1 MKWLNQISIK
11 VKVMLPIC
19 ILGIVILLASI
30 SSLVNSKRLLQAGVV
45 ISQDCSKSIELLMD
59 MSSELESM
67 GKNMY
72 GHCDAENS
80 ISKESFATTIHEKLE
95 SMDSYFKQYKK
106 QKKTA
111 REKEYFGAL
120 QNRFKKYKEGMEQV
134 LTASSKG
141 DADGATE
148 AINVIQKPSE
158 DYLAKKISSLIAMRK
173 QAMNDSLQAQ
183 QAAYEFSR
191 DSAIVFVAV
200 SMLMILFSLWICL
213 KGIVAPMH
221 YISQTLQKMVADIEK
236 NQGDLS
242 VRLKISGKDEIG
254 KVGRNVNAFI
264 DTLQN
269 VMGRITDSSLR
280 MNQIIREVDDKVRSS
295 NENSDDISA
304 AMEEL
309 SASMISVADM
319 VSGITKNMKEVED
332 RTKELSEKSDGLL
345 SYSDTMDQNA
355 DKLKNDAI
363 LNKKNTGEIVTDII
377 GKLQTTIQESKK
389 VEKVSELTND
399 ILNIADQTNLLA
411 LNASIEAARA
421 GDAGKGFAVVA
432 DEIRQLADSSRDT
445 ANNIQAINE
454 HVTKAVHALIDNS
467 NAMIAF
473 IEETVLPDYG
483 TYVDSGEQ
491 YNEDAS
497 YVSEVMNEFTEKTEN
512 LKNIMNNVVES
523 IEGIAKA
530 VEEKT
535 GTKATVINPY
545 YITGIDEVLLEDLKK
560 DHDVVITL
568 EDGFLEGGFGEKIA
582 RFYGDSDVKVLNYGV
597 KKELLDRYDI
607 EELLKK
613 NHLTV
618 QQIVGDLKF

>member
-45 ISQDCSKSIELLMD
+45 ISKDCSKSIELLMD

-191 DSAIVFVAV
+191 NSAIVFVAV

-221 YISQTLQKMVADIEK
+221 YIGQTLQKMVADIEK

-242 VRLKISGKDEIG
+242 VRLEISGKDEIG

-377 GKLQTTIQESKK
+377 GKLQTTIEESKK

-421 GDAGKGFAVVA
+421 GEAGRGFAVVA
-432 DEIRQLADSSRDT
+432 SEIGKLSESSSRWSHHAPD
-445 ANNIQAINE
+445 AAVNIQSINSTVIGTVQE
-454 HVTKAVHALIDNS
+454 LIKNANALVTYMEQNI
-467 NAMIAF
+467 
-473 IEETVLPDYG
+473 LPDYDNFVCAG
-483 TYVDSGEQ
+483 AQ
-491 YNEDAS
+491 YNDDAV
-497 YVSEVMNEFTEKTEN
+497 YINE
-512 LKNIMNNVVES
+512 VVEKFHQMAADLKQRTES
-523 IEGIAKA
+523 VMEYISQIQRA
-530 VEEKT
+530 VEEGSEGINLAAKNT
-535 GTKATVINPY
+535 ATLSEEISHISSQIMHN
-545 YITGIDEVLLEDLKK
+545 K
-560 DHDVVITL
+560 
-568 EDGFLEGGFGEKIA
+568 KIA
-582 RFYGDSDVKVLNYGV
+582 DVLS
-597 KKELLDRYDI
+597 
-607 EELLKK
+607 EEAE
-613 NHLTV
+613 HF
-618 QQIVGDLKF
+618 I

>member
-332 RTKELSEKSDGLL
+332 RTKELSEKSD
-345 SYSDTMDQNA
+345 
-355 DKLKNDAI
+355 
-363 LNKKNTGEIVTDII
+363 II

-421 GDAGKGFAVVA
+421 GEAGRGFAVVA
-432 DEIRQLADSSRDT
+432 SEIGKLSESSRD
-445 ANNIQAINE
+445 AAVNIQSINSTVIGTVQE
-454 HVTKAVHALIDNS
+454 LIKNANALVTYMEQNI
-467 NAMIAF
+467 
-473 IEETVLPDYG
+473 LPDYDNFVCAG
-483 TYVDSGEQ
+483 AQ
-491 YNEDAS
+491 YNDDAV
-497 YVSEVMNEFTEKTEN
+497 YINE
-512 LKNIMNNVVES
+512 VVEKFHQMAADLKQRTES
-523 IEGIAKA
+523 VMEYISQIQRA
-530 VEEKT
+530 VEEGSEGINLAAKNT
-535 GTKATVINPY
+535 ATLSEEISHISSQIMHN
-545 YITGIDEVLLEDLKK
+545 K
-560 DHDVVITL
+560 
-568 EDGFLEGGFGEKIA
+568 KIA
-582 RFYGDSDVKVLNYGV
+582 DVLS
-597 KKELLDRYDI
+597 
-607 EELLKK
+607 EEAE
-613 NHLTV
+613 HF
-618 QQIVGDLKF
+618 I

>member
-213 KGIVAPMH
+213 RGIVAPMH
-221 YISQTLQKMVADIEK
+221 
-236 NQGDLS
+236 
-242 VRLKISGKDEIG
+242 
-254 KVGRNVNAFI
+254 FI

-421 GDAGKGFAVVA
+421 GEAGRGFAVVA
-432 DEIRQLADSSRDT
+432 SEIGKLSESSRD
-445 ANNIQAINE
+445 AAVNIQSINSTVIGTVQE
-454 HVTKAVHALIDNS
+454 LIKNANALVTYMEQNI
-467 NAMIAF
+467 
-473 IEETVLPDYG
+473 LPDYDNFVCAG
-483 TYVDSGEQ
+483 AQ
-491 YNEDAS
+491 YNDDAV
-497 YVSEVMNEFTEKTEN
+497 YINE
-512 LKNIMNNVVES
+512 VVEKFHQMAADLKQRTES
-523 IEGIAKA
+523 VMEYISQIQRA
-530 VEEKT
+530 VEEGSEGINLAAKNT
-535 GTKATVINPY
+535 ATLSEEISHISSQIMHN
-545 YITGIDEVLLEDLKK
+545 K
-560 DHDVVITL
+560 
-568 EDGFLEGGFGEKIA
+568 KIA
-582 RFYGDSDVKVLNYGV
+582 DVLS
-597 KKELLDRYDI
+597 
-607 EELLKK
+607 EEAE
-613 NHLTV
+613 HF
-618 QQIVGDLKF
+618 I

>member
-213 KGIVAPMH
+213 RGIVGPMN
-221 YISQTLQKMVADIEK
+221 YISHTLQKMVADIEK

-295 NENSDDISA
+295 NENSDDIST

-332 RTKELSEKSDGLL
+332 RTKELSEKSGAVPDGGFIEAHTDLV
-345 SYSDTMDQNA
+345 Q
-355 DKLKNDAI
+355 KLDYECELAVVLGKDAKDVPAGQTKDYVFGYTI
-363 LNKKNTGEIVTDII
+363 LNDVSARDVQTAHKQWYFGKSLDGFTPMGPCIVTADEFDTYPPALPIRSRVN
-377 GKLQTTIQESKK
+377 GELRQDSNTKLQIFDIDHVIHELSQGMTLKAGTI
-389 VEKVSELTND
+389 
-399 ILNIADQTNLLA
+399 IATGTP
-411 LNASIEAARA
+411 A
-421 GDAGKGFAVVA
+421 GVGMGMDPPQFLHPG
-432 DEIRQLADSSRDT
+432 DT
-445 ANNIQAINE
+445 VQCE
-454 HVTKAVHALIDNS
+454 
-467 NAMIAF
+467 
-473 IEETVLPDYG
+473 
-483 TYVDSGEQ
+483 
-491 YNEDAS
+491 
-497 YVSEVMNEFTEKTEN
+497 
-512 LKNIMNNVVES
+512 
-523 IEGIAKA
+523 IEGI
-530 VEEKT
+530 
-535 GTKATVINPY
+535 GTLTNTV
-545 YITGIDEVLLEDLKK
+545 
-560 DHDVVITL
+560 
-568 EDGFLEGGFGEKIA
+568 
-582 RFYGDSDVKVLNYGV
+582 R
-597 KKELLDRYDI
+597 
-607 EELLKK
+607 
-613 NHLTV
+613 
-618 QQIVGDLKF
+618 

>member
-173 QAMNDSLQAQ
+173 QAMNHSLQVQ
-183 QAAYEFSR
+183 QAEYEFSR
-191 DSAIVFVAV
+191 NSAIVFVAV
-200 SMLMILFSLWICL
+200 SMLMILFSLWICV
-213 KGIVAPMH
+213 KGIVGPMH
-221 YISQTLQKMVADIEK
+221 YISHTLQKMVADIEK

-242 VRLKISGKDEIG
+242 VRLKISG
-254 KVGRNVNAFI
+254 NAFI

-295 NENSDDISA
+295 NENSDDIST

-421 GDAGKGFAVVA
+421 GEAGRGFAVVA
-432 DEIRQLADSSRDT
+432 SEIGKLSESSRD
-445 ANNIQAINE
+445 AAVNIQSINSTVIGTVQELIKNANALVTYMEQNILPDCAGAQYNDDAVYINE
-454 HVTKAVHALIDNS
+454 
-467 NAMIAF
+467 
-473 IEETVLPDYG
+473 
-483 TYVDSGEQ
+483 
-491 YNEDAS
+491 
-497 YVSEVMNEFTEKTEN
+497 
-512 LKNIMNNVVES
+512 VVEKFHQMAADLKQRTES
-523 IEGIAKA
+523 VMEYISQIQRA
-530 VEEKT
+530 VEEGSEGINLAAKNT
-535 GTKATVINPY
+535 ATLSEEISHISSQIMHN
-545 YITGIDEVLLEDLKK
+545 K
-560 DHDVVITL
+560 
-568 EDGFLEGGFGEKIA
+568 KIA
-582 RFYGDSDVKVLNYGV
+582 DVLS
-597 KKELLDRYDI
+597 
-607 EELLKK
+607 EEAE
-613 NHLTV
+613 HF
-618 QQIVGDLKF
+618 I

>member
-72 GHCDAENS
+72 GHSDAENS

-213 KGIVAPMH
+213 RGIVAPMH

-295 NENSDDISA
+295 NENSDDIST

-421 GDAGKGFAVVA
+421 GEAGRGFAVVA
-432 DEIRQLADSSRDT
+432 SEIGKLSESSRD
-445 ANNIQAINE
+445 AAVNIQSINSTVIGTVQE
-454 HVTKAVHALIDNS
+454 LIKNANALVTYMEQNI
-467 NAMIAF
+467 
-473 IEETVLPDYG
+473 LPDYDNFVCAG
-483 TYVDSGEQ
+483 AQ
-491 YNEDAS
+491 YNE
-497 YVSEVMNEFTEKTEN
+497 
-512 LKNIMNNVVES
+512 VVEKFHQMAADLKQRTES
-523 IEGIAKA
+523 VMEYISQIQRA
-530 VEEKT
+530 VEEGSEGINLAAKNT
-535 GTKATVINPY
+535 ATLSEEISHISSQIMHN
-545 YITGIDEVLLEDLKK
+545 K
-560 DHDVVITL
+560 
-568 EDGFLEGGFGEKIA
+568 KIA
-582 RFYGDSDVKVLNYGV
+582 DVLS
-597 KKELLDRYDI
+597 
-607 EELLKK
+607 EEAE
-613 NHLTV
+613 HF
-618 QQIVGDLKF
+618 I

>member
-173 QAMNDSLQAQ
+173 QAMNHSLQVQ
-183 QAAYEFSR
+183 QAEYEFSR
-191 DSAIVFVAV
+191 NSAIVFVAV
-200 SMLMILFSLWICL
+200 SMLMILFSLWICV
-213 KGIVAPMH
+213 KGIVGPMH
-221 YISQTLQKMVADIEK
+221 YISHTLQKMVADIEK

-295 NENSDDISA
+295 NENSDDIST

-421 GDAGKGFAVVA
+421 GEAGKGFAVVA
-432 DEIRQLADSSRDT
+432 EEIRVLAEQSKD
-445 ANNIQAINE
+445 AVANIQAVTENVDNAVGNLTKDSNRLLNFVDTDIVKSFDDFEKMADDYNMDASKINDLVSDFSATSE
-454 HVTKAVHALIDNS
+454 ELVASISNITEAIDGITSAS
-467 NAMIAF
+467 NDSAAGTTNIAQKTVSIAGGSAEVMKGVKTAEASAEELRRNVSNF
-473 IEETVLPDYG
+473 VIEE
-483 TYVDSGEQ
+483 
-491 YNEDAS
+491 
-497 YVSEVMNEFTEKTEN
+497 
-512 LKNIMNNVVES
+512 
-523 IEGIAKA
+523 
-530 VEEKT
+530 
-535 GTKATVINPY
+535 
-545 YITGIDEVLLEDLKK
+545 
-560 DHDVVITL
+560 
-568 EDGFLEGGFGEKIA
+568 
-582 RFYGDSDVKVLNYGV
+582 
-597 KKELLDRYDI
+597 
-607 EELLKK
+607 
-613 NHLTV
+613 
-618 QQIVGDLKF
+618 

>member
-421 GDAGKGFAVVA
+421 GEAGKGFAVVA
-432 DEIRQLADSSRDT
+432 DEIRQLSEQTKNASANITEIIDKLNDDT
-445 ANNIQAINE
+445 KRAN
-454 HVTKAVHALIDNS
+454 
-467 NAMIAF
+467 
-473 IEETVLPDYG
+473 
-483 TYVDSGEQ
+483 
-491 YNEDAS
+491 
-497 YVSEVMNEFTEKTEN
+497 
-512 LKNIMNNVVES
+512 ES
-523 IEGIAKA
+523 IENSVAS
-530 VEEKT
+530 VEKQNELIENTREKFGNVGETVERLMEDIHTAEENIQKILDATNVISDNITHLSAT
-535 GTKATVINPY
+535 GEEVAASSTEGLRMADSTVDNMK
-545 YITGIDEVLLEDLKK
+545 GCK
-560 DHDVVITL
+560 
-568 EDGFLEGGFGEKIA
+568 
-582 RFYGDSDVKVLNYGV
+582 KVLENIYMLAEDMKDSV
-597 KKELLDRYDI
+597 EHKEL
-607 EELLKK
+607 
-613 NHLTV
+613 
-618 QQIVGDLKF
+618 G

>member
-45 ISQDCSKSIELLMD
+45 ISKDCSKSIELLMD

-80 ISKESFATTIHEKLE
+80 ISKESFATSIHEKLE

-120 QNRFKKYKEGMEQV
+120 QNRFKKYKEV
-134 LTASSKG
+134 TASSKG

-191 DSAIVFVAV
+191 NSAIVFVAV

-221 YISQTLQKMVADIEK
+221 YIGQTLQKMVADIEK

-242 VRLKISGKDEIG
+242 VRLEISGKDEIG

-377 GKLQTTIQESKK
+377 GKLQTTIEESKK

-421 GDAGKGFAVVA
+421 GEAGRGFAVVA
-432 DEIRQLADSSRDT
+432 SEIGKLSESSRD
-445 ANNIQAINE
+445 AAVNIQSINSTVIGTVQE
-454 HVTKAVHALIDNS
+454 LIKNANALVTYMEQNI
-467 NAMIAF
+467 
-473 IEETVLPDYG
+473 LPDYDNFVCAG
-483 TYVDSGEQ
+483 AQ
-491 YNEDAS
+491 YNDDAV
-497 YVSEVMNEFTEKTEN
+497 YINE
-512 LKNIMNNVVES
+512 VVEKFHQMAADLKQRTES
-523 IEGIAKA
+523 VMEYISQIQRA
-530 VEEKT
+530 VEEGSEGINLAAKNT
-535 GTKATVINPY
+535 ATLSEEISHISSQIMHN
-545 YITGIDEVLLEDLKK
+545 K
-560 DHDVVITL
+560 
-568 EDGFLEGGFGEKIA
+568 KIA
-582 RFYGDSDVKVLNYGV
+582 DVLS
-597 KKELLDRYDI
+597 
-607 EELLKK
+607 EEAE
-613 NHLTV
+613 HF
-618 QQIVGDLKF
+618 I

>member
-173 QAMNDSLQAQ
+173 QAMNHSLQVQ
-183 QAAYEFSR
+183 QAEYEFSR
-191 DSAIVFVAV
+191 NSAIVFVAV
-200 SMLMILFSLWICL
+200 SMLMILFSLWICV
-213 KGIVAPMH
+213 KGIVGPMH
-221 YISQTLQKMVADIEK
+221 YISHTLQKMVADIEK

-295 NENSDDISA
+295 NENSDDIST

-389 VEKVSELTND
+389 VSELTND

-421 GDAGKGFAVVA
+421 GEAGRGFAVVA
-432 DEIRQLADSSRDT
+432 SEIGKLSESSRD
-445 ANNIQAINE
+445 AAVNIQSINSTVIGTVQE
-454 HVTKAVHALIDNS
+454 LIKNANALVTYMEQNI
-467 NAMIAF
+467 
-473 IEETVLPDYG
+473 LPDYDNFVCAG
-483 TYVDSGEQ
+483 AQ
-491 YNEDAS
+491 YNDDAV
-497 YVSEVMNEFTEKTEN
+497 YINE
-512 LKNIMNNVVES
+512 VVEKFHQMAADLKQRTES
-523 IEGIAKA
+523 VMEYISQIQRA
-530 VEEKT
+530 VEEGSEGINLAAKNT
-535 GTKATVINPY
+535 ATLSEEISHISSQIMHN
-545 YITGIDEVLLEDLKK
+545 K
-560 DHDVVITL
+560 
-568 EDGFLEGGFGEKIA
+568 KIA
-582 RFYGDSDVKVLNYGV
+582 DVLS
-597 KKELLDRYDI
+597 
-607 EELLKK
+607 EEAE
-613 NHLTV
+613 HF
-618 QQIVGDLKF
+618 I

>member
-1 MKWLNQISIK
+1 MYFGNCYSFGKYFKSCK
-11 VKVMLPIC
+11 FEKAVA
-19 ILGIVILLASI
+19 G
-30 SSLVNSKRLLQAGVV
+30 GVV

-95 SMDSYFKQYKK
+95 SMDSYFKQYKNR
-106 QKKTA
+106 KTA

-173 QAMNDSLQAQ
+173 QAMNHSLQVQ
-183 QAAYEFSR
+183 QAEYEFSR
-191 DSAIVFVAV
+191 NSAIVFVAV
-200 SMLMILFSLWICL
+200 SMLMILFSLWICV
-213 KGIVAPMH
+213 KGIVGPMH

-295 NENSDDISA
+295 NENSDDIST

-319 VSGITKNMKEVED
+319 VSGITK
-332 RTKELSEKSDGLL
+332 
-345 SYSDTMDQNA
+345 
-355 DKLKNDAI
+355 I
-363 LNKKNTGEIVTDII
+363 
-377 GKLQTTIQESKK
+377 
-389 VEKVSELTND
+389 
-399 ILNIADQTNLLA
+399 
-411 LNASIEAARA
+411 
-421 GDAGKGFAVVA
+421 
-432 DEIRQLADSSRDT
+432 
-445 ANNIQAINE
+445 
-454 HVTKAVHALIDNS
+454 
-467 NAMIAF
+467 
-473 IEETVLPDYG
+473 
-483 TYVDSGEQ
+483 
-491 YNEDAS
+491 
-497 YVSEVMNEFTEKTEN
+497 
-512 LKNIMNNVVES
+512 
-523 IEGIAKA
+523 
-530 VEEKT
+530 
-535 GTKATVINPY
+535 
-545 YITGIDEVLLEDLKK
+545 
-560 DHDVVITL
+560 
-568 EDGFLEGGFGEKIA
+568 
-582 RFYGDSDVKVLNYGV
+582 
-597 KKELLDRYDI
+597 
-607 EELLKK
+607 
-613 NHLTV
+613 
-618 QQIVGDLKF
+618 

>member
-173 QAMNDSLQAQ
+173 QAMNHSLQVQ
-183 QAAYEFSR
+183 QAEYEFSR

-200 SMLMILFSLWICL
+200 SMLMILFSLWICV
-213 KGIVAPMH
+213 KGIVGPMH
-221 YISQTLQKMVADIEK
+221 YISHTLQKMVADIEK

-280 MNQIIREVDDKVRSS
+280 MNQIIRDDKVRSS
-295 NENSDDISA
+295 NENSDDIST

-421 GDAGKGFAVVA
+421 GEAGRGFAVVA
-432 DEIRQLADSSRDT
+432 SEIGKLSESSRD
-445 ANNIQAINE
+445 AAVNIQSINSTVIGTVQE
-454 HVTKAVHALIDNS
+454 LIKNANALVTYMEQNI
-467 NAMIAF
+467 
-473 IEETVLPDYG
+473 LPDYDNFVCAG
-483 TYVDSGEQ
+483 AQ
-491 YNEDAS
+491 YNDDAV
-497 YVSEVMNEFTEKTEN
+497 YINE
-512 LKNIMNNVVES
+512 VVEKFHQMAADLKQRTES
-523 IEGIAKA
+523 VMEYISQIQRA
-530 VEEKT
+530 VEEGSEGINLVAKNT
-535 GTKATVINPY
+535 ATLSEEISHISSQIMHN
-545 YITGIDEVLLEDLKK
+545 K
-560 DHDVVITL
+560 
-568 EDGFLEGGFGEKIA
+568 KIA
-582 RFYGDSDVKVLNYGV
+582 DVLS
-597 KKELLDRYDI
+597 
-607 EELLKK
+607 EEAE
-613 NHLTV
+613 HF
-618 QQIVGDLKF
+618 I

>member
-191 DSAIVFVAV
+191 NSAIVFVAV

-221 YISQTLQKMVADIEK
+221 YIGQTLQKMVADIEK

-295 NENSDDISA
+295 NENSDDIST

-399 ILNIADQTNLLA
+399 ILNIADLTILLV
-411 LNASIEAARA
+411 AARA
-421 GDAGKGFAVVA
+421 GEAGRGFAVVA
-432 DEIRQLADSSRDT
+432 SEIGKLSESSRD
-445 ANNIQAINE
+445 AAVNIQSINSTVIGTVQE
-454 HVTKAVHALIDNS
+454 LIKNANALVTYMEQNI
-467 NAMIAF
+467 
-473 IEETVLPDYG
+473 LPDYDNFVCAG
-483 TYVDSGEQ
+483 AQ
-491 YNEDAS
+491 YNDDAV
-497 YVSEVMNEFTEKTEN
+497 YINE
-512 LKNIMNNVVES
+512 VVEKFHQMAADLKQRTES
-523 IEGIAKA
+523 VMEYISQIQRA
-530 VEEKT
+530 VEEGSEGINLAAKNT
-535 GTKATVINPY
+535 ATLSEEISHISSQIMHN
-545 YITGIDEVLLEDLKK
+545 K
-560 DHDVVITL
+560 
-568 EDGFLEGGFGEKIA
+568 KIA
-582 RFYGDSDVKVLNYGV
+582 DVLS
-597 KKELLDRYDI
+597 
-607 EELLKK
+607 EEAE
-613 NHLTV
+613 HF
-618 QQIVGDLKF
+618 I

>member
-399 ILNIADQTNLLA
+399 ILNISSQTNLLA

-421 GDAGKGFAVVA
+421 GEAGRGFAVVA
-432 DEIRQLADSSRDT
+432 EQIRQLADSSRET
-445 ANNIQAINE
+445 ANHIQQINGI
-454 HVTKAVHALIDNS
+454 VTNAVHNLSDNADNLVS
-467 NAMIAF
+467 YMKESILPEFAAFVEGGAQYRENATY
-473 IEETVLPDYG
+473 IE
-483 TYVDSGEQ
+483 S
-491 YNEDAS
+491 
-497 YVSEVMNEFTEKTEN
+497 VMNEFTEKTDA
-512 LKNIMNNVVES
+512 LKNEVDS
-523 IEGIAKA
+523 IADSISS
-530 VEEKT
+530 
-535 GTKATVINPY
+535 
-545 YITGIDEVLLEDLKK
+545 IT
-560 DHDVVITL
+560 H
-568 EDGFLEGGFGEKIA
+568 A
-582 RFYGDSDVKVLNYGV
+582 
-597 KKELLDRYDI
+597 I
-607 EELLKK
+607 EEGAKGVNGAAQSTQTLVADMDNINERMNENREIASALQKE
-613 NHLTV
+613 TDV
-618 QQIVGDLKF
+618 FTKF

>member
-173 QAMNDSLQAQ
+173 QAMNHSLQVQ
-183 QAAYEFSR
+183 QAEYEFSR
-191 DSAIVFVAV
+191 NSAIVFVAV
-200 SMLMILFSLWICL
+200 SMLMILFSLWICV
-213 KGIVAPMH
+213 KGIVGPMH
-221 YISQTLQKMVADIEK
+221 YISHTLQKMVADIEK

-295 NENSDDISA
+295 NENSDDIST

-411 LNASIEAARA
+411 LNASIEAAR
-421 GDAGKGFAVVA
+421 GFAVVA
-432 DEIRQLADSSRDT
+432 SEIGKLSESSRD
-445 ANNIQAINE
+445 AAVNIQSINSTVIGTVQE
-454 HVTKAVHALIDNS
+454 LIKNANALVTYMEQNI
-467 NAMIAF
+467 
-473 IEETVLPDYG
+473 LPDYDNFVCAG
-483 TYVDSGEQ
+483 AQ
-491 YNEDAS
+491 YNDDAV
-497 YVSEVMNEFTEKTEN
+497 YINE
-512 LKNIMNNVVES
+512 VVEKFHQMAADLKQRTES
-523 IEGIAKA
+523 VMEYISQIQRA
-530 VEEKT
+530 VEEGSEGINLAAKNT
-535 GTKATVINPY
+535 ATLSEEISHISSQIMHN
-545 YITGIDEVLLEDLKK
+545 K
-560 DHDVVITL
+560 
-568 EDGFLEGGFGEKIA
+568 KIA
-582 RFYGDSDVKVLNYGV
+582 DVLS
-597 KKELLDRYDI
+597 
-607 EELLKK
+607 EEAE
-613 NHLTV
+613 HF
-618 QQIVGDLKF
+618 I

>member
-191 DSAIVFVAV
+191 NSAIVFVAV

-355 DKLKNDAI
+355 DKLKNNAI
-363 LNKKNTGEIVTDII
+363 LNKKNTGEI
-377 GKLQTTIQESKK
+377 
-389 VEKVSELTND
+389 
-399 ILNIADQTNLLA
+399 
-411 LNASIEAARA
+411 
-421 GDAGKGFAVVA
+421 
-432 DEIRQLADSSRDT
+432 
-445 ANNIQAINE
+445 
-454 HVTKAVHALIDNS
+454 
-467 NAMIAF
+467 AMS
-473 IEETVLPDYG
+473 L
-483 TYVDSGEQ
+483 S
-491 YNEDAS
+491 
-497 YVSEVMNEFTEKTEN
+497 
-512 LKNIMNNVVES
+512 
-523 IEGIAKA
+523 
-530 VEEKT
+530 
-535 GTKATVINPY
+535 
-545 YITGIDEVLLEDLKK
+545 
-560 DHDVVITL
+560 
-568 EDGFLEGGFGEKIA
+568 
-582 RFYGDSDVKVLNYGV
+582 
-597 KKELLDRYDI
+597 
-607 EELLKK
+607 
-613 NHLTV
+613 
-618 QQIVGDLKF
+618 

>member
-173 QAMNDSLQAQ
+173 QAMNHSLQVQ
-183 QAAYEFSR
+183 QAEYEFSR
-191 DSAIVFVAV
+191 NSAIVFVAV
-200 SMLMILFSLWICL
+200 SMLMILFSLWICV
-213 KGIVAPMH
+213 KGIVGPMH
-221 YISQTLQKMVADIEK
+221 YISHTLQKMVADIEK

-295 NENSDDISA
+295 NENSDDIST

-309 SASMISVADM
+309 SASMI
-319 VSGITKNMKEVED
+319 SGITKNMKEVED

-421 GDAGKGFAVVA
+421 GEAGRGFAVVA
-432 DEIRQLADSSRDT
+432 SEIGKLSESSRD
-445 ANNIQAINE
+445 AAVNIQSINSTVIGTVQE
-454 HVTKAVHALIDNS
+454 LIKNANALVTYMEQNI
-467 NAMIAF
+467 
-473 IEETVLPDYG
+473 LPDYDNFVCAG
-483 TYVDSGEQ
+483 AQ
-491 YNEDAS
+491 YNDDAV
-497 YVSEVMNEFTEKTEN
+497 YINE
-512 LKNIMNNVVES
+512 VVEKFHQMAADLKQRTES
-523 IEGIAKA
+523 VMEYISQIQRA
-530 VEEKT
+530 VEEGSEGINLAAKNT
-535 GTKATVINPY
+535 ATLSEEISHISSQIMHN
-545 YITGIDEVLLEDLKK
+545 K
-560 DHDVVITL
+560 
-568 EDGFLEGGFGEKIA
+568 KIA
-582 RFYGDSDVKVLNYGV
+582 DVLS
-597 KKELLDRYDI
+597 
-607 EELLKK
+607 EEAE
-613 NHLTV
+613 HF
-618 QQIVGDLKF
+618 I

>member
-173 QAMNDSLQAQ
+173 QAMNHSLQVQ
-183 QAAYEFSR
+183 QAEYEFSR
-191 DSAIVFVAV
+191 NSAIVFVAV

-213 KGIVAPMH
+213 KGIVGPMH
-221 YISQTLQKMVADIEK
+221 YISHTLQKMVADIEK

-295 NENSDDISA
+295 NENSDDIST

-345 SYSDTMDQNA
+345 SYSD
-355 DKLKNDAI
+355 
-363 LNKKNTGEIVTDII
+363 TGEIVTDII

-421 GDAGKGFAVVA
+421 GEAGRGFAVVA
-432 DEIRQLADSSRDT
+432 SEIGKLSESSRD
-445 ANNIQAINE
+445 AAVNIQSINSTVIGTVQE
-454 HVTKAVHALIDNS
+454 LIKNANALVTYMEQNI
-467 NAMIAF
+467 
-473 IEETVLPDYG
+473 LPDYDNFVCAG
-483 TYVDSGEQ
+483 AQ
-491 YNEDAS
+491 YNDDAV
-497 YVSEVMNEFTEKTEN
+497 YINE
-512 LKNIMNNVVES
+512 VVEKFHQMAADLKQRTES
-523 IEGIAKA
+523 VMEYISQIQRA
-530 VEEKT
+530 VEEGSEGINLAAKNT
-535 GTKATVINPY
+535 ATLSEEISHISSQIMHN
-545 YITGIDEVLLEDLKK
+545 K
-560 DHDVVITL
+560 
-568 EDGFLEGGFGEKIA
+568 KIA
-582 RFYGDSDVKVLNYGV
+582 DVLS
-597 KKELLDRYDI
+597 
-607 EELLKK
+607 EEAE
-613 NHLTV
+613 HF
-618 QQIVGDLKF
+618 I

>member
-1 MKWLNQISIK
+1 
-11 VKVMLPIC
+11 
-19 ILGIVILLASI
+19 
-30 SSLVNSKRLLQAGVV
+30 
-45 ISQDCSKSIELLMD
+45 
-59 MSSELESM
+59 
-67 GKNMY
+67 
-72 GHCDAENS
+72 
-80 ISKESFATTIHEKLE
+80 
-95 SMDSYFKQYKK
+95 
-106 QKKTA
+106 
-111 REKEYFGAL
+111 
-120 QNRFKKYKEGMEQV
+120 MEQV

-191 DSAIVFVAV
+191 NSAIVFIAV
-200 SMLMILFSLWICL
+200 STLMILFSLWICL

-377 GKLQTTIQESKK
+377 GKLQTTIEESKK

-421 GDAGKGFAVVA
+421 GEAGRGFAVVA
-432 DEIRQLADSSRDT
+432 SEIGKLSESSRD
-445 ANNIQAINE
+445 AAVNIQSINSTVIGTVQE
-454 HVTKAVHALIDNS
+454 LIKNANALVTYMEQNI
-467 NAMIAF
+467 
-473 IEETVLPDYG
+473 LPDYDNFVCAG
-483 TYVDSGEQ
+483 AQ
-491 YNEDAS
+491 YNDDAV
-497 YVSEVMNEFTEKTEN
+497 YINE
-512 LKNIMNNVVES
+512 VVEKFHQMAADLKQRTES
-523 IEGIAKA
+523 VMEYISQIQRA
-530 VEEKT
+530 VEEGSEGINLAAKNT
-535 GTKATVINPY
+535 ATLSEEISHISSQIMHN
-545 YITGIDEVLLEDLKK
+545 K
-560 DHDVVITL
+560 
-568 EDGFLEGGFGEKIA
+568 KIA
-582 RFYGDSDVKVLNYGV
+582 DVLS
-597 KKELLDRYDI
+597 
-607 EELLKK
+607 EEAE
-613 NHLTV
+613 HF
-618 QQIVGDLKF
+618 I

>member
-80 ISKESFATTIHEKLE
+80 ISKESFATSIHEKLE

-191 DSAIVFVAV
+191 NSAIVFIAV
-200 SMLMILFSLWICL
+200 STLMILFSLWICL

-309 SASMISVADM
+309 SASMISAGVWPRCASSTMPTGTTTASTCSPPTARRRLLPVDNVHGKLALM
-319 VSGITKNMKEVED
+319 LRKALRTARRAFRLVRPGAGCFRGSGSHRFSGFVPASD
-332 RTKELSEKSDGLL
+332 RYARNFAG
-345 SYSDTMDQNA
+345 
-355 DKLKNDAI
+355 
-363 LNKKNTGEIVTDII
+363 NTG
-377 GKLQTTIQESKK
+377 KA
-389 VEKVSELTND
+389 SENGRYAAGP
-399 ILNIADQTNLLA
+399 ADGRPNV
-411 LNASIEAARA
+411 AR
-421 GDAGKGFAVVA
+421 
-432 DEIRQLADSSRDT
+432 L
-445 ANNIQAINE
+445 
-454 HVTKAVHALIDNS
+454 
-467 NAMIAF
+467 
-473 IEETVLPDYG
+473 
-483 TYVDSGEQ
+483 
-491 YNEDAS
+491 
-497 YVSEVMNEFTEKTEN
+497 
-512 LKNIMNNVVES
+512 
-523 IEGIAKA
+523 
-530 VEEKT
+530 
-535 GTKATVINPY
+535 
-545 YITGIDEVLLEDLKK
+545 
-560 DHDVVITL
+560 
-568 EDGFLEGGFGEKIA
+568 
-582 RFYGDSDVKVLNYGV
+582 
-597 KKELLDRYDI
+597 
-607 EELLKK
+607 
-613 NHLTV
+613 
-618 QQIVGDLKF
+618 

>member
-173 QAMNDSLQAQ
+173 QAMNHSLQVQ
-183 QAAYEFSR
+183 QAEYEFSR
-191 DSAIVFVAV
+191 NSAIVFVAV
-200 SMLMILFSLWICL
+200 SMLMILFSLWICV
-213 KGIVAPMH
+213 KGIVGPMH
-221 YISQTLQKMVADIEK
+221 YISHTLQKMVADIEK

-295 NENSDDISA
+295 NENSDDIST

-421 GDAGKGFAVVA
+421 GEAGKGFAVVA
-432 DEIRQLADSSRDT
+432 EEIRVLAEQSKD
-445 ANNIQAINE
+445 AVANIQAVTENVDNAVGNLTKDSNRLLNFVDTDIVKSFDEFEKMADDYNMDASKINDLVSDFSATSE
-454 HVTKAVHALIDNS
+454 ELVASISNITEAIDGITSAS
-467 NAMIAF
+467 NDSAAGTTNIAQKTVSIANGSAEVMKGAKTAEASAGELRRNVSNF
-473 IEETVLPDYG
+473 VIEE
-483 TYVDSGEQ
+483 
-491 YNEDAS
+491 
-497 YVSEVMNEFTEKTEN
+497 
-512 LKNIMNNVVES
+512 
-523 IEGIAKA
+523 
-530 VEEKT
+530 
-535 GTKATVINPY
+535 
-545 YITGIDEVLLEDLKK
+545 
-560 DHDVVITL
+560 
-568 EDGFLEGGFGEKIA
+568 
-582 RFYGDSDVKVLNYGV
+582 
-597 KKELLDRYDI
+597 
-607 EELLKK
+607 
-613 NHLTV
+613 
-618 QQIVGDLKF
+618 